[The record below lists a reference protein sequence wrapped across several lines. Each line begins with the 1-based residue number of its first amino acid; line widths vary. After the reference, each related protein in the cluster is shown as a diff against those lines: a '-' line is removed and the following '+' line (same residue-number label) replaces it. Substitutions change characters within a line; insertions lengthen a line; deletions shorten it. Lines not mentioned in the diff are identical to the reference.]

1 MCDSTSVEICVS
13 SSIEMIKRNFFPII
27 QVNTFSLTTNIL
39 WLLFQSHKQPQDL
52 ASIYFNL
59 SRLKFRKL
67 LRNCNKPYIQQIA
80 RIKCKACP
88 MYKWKFILN
97 SDVVKDIETII
108 KLNQL
113 LKFVFCGW
121 ITFWEWIRNA
131 KYWCDVW
138 MKGNV
143 SLIKGEMVWV
153 KLQSNY
159 CFSNNQ
165 IFIFPRLHTGIVI
178 LSLYSQP

>member
-27 QVNTFSLTTNIL
+27 QVNTFTNKYFVIAI
-39 WLLFQSHKQPQDL
+39 SITQPQDL

-80 RIKCKACP
+80 RINCKACP

-121 ITFWEWIRNA
+121 ITFWEWIRNT

>member
-1 MCDSTSVEICVS
+1 
-13 SSIEMIKRNFFPII
+13 
-27 QVNTFSLTTNIL
+27 
-39 WLLFQSHKQPQDL
+39 
-52 ASIYFNL
+52 
-59 SRLKFRKL
+59 
-67 LRNCNKPYIQQIA
+67 
-80 RIKCKACP
+80 

-108 KLNQL
+108 KLNQIKICFL
-113 LKFVFCGW
+113 RLNN
-121 ITFWEWIRNA
+121 ILRMNSNA

-138 MKGNV
+138 MKGNI

-165 IFIFPRLHTGIVI
+165 IIFFPRLHTGIVI

>member
-1 MCDSTSVEICVS
+1 
-13 SSIEMIKRNFFPII
+13 
-27 QVNTFSLTTNIL
+27 
-39 WLLFQSHKQPQDL
+39 
-52 ASIYFNL
+52 
-59 SRLKFRKL
+59 
-67 LRNCNKPYIQQIA
+67 
-80 RIKCKACP
+80 

-97 SDVVKDIETII
+97 SDVVKDVETII

-143 SLIKGEMVWV
+143 SLIKEEMVLV